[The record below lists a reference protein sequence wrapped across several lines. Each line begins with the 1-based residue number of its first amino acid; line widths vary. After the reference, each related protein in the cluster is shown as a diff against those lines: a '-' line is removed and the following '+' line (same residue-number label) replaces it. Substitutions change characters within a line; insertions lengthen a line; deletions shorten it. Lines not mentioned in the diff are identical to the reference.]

1 MTKMHNYHIKPWK
14 TNYFKA
20 EPMQQ
25 KMPAKK
31 ENKECALALC
41 SFSWLSSFI
50 SMGTTI
56 HV

>member
-1 MTKMHNYHIKPWK
+1 MHNYHIKPWK

-25 KMPAKK
+25 KLPAKK

-50 SMGTTI
+50 STGATI